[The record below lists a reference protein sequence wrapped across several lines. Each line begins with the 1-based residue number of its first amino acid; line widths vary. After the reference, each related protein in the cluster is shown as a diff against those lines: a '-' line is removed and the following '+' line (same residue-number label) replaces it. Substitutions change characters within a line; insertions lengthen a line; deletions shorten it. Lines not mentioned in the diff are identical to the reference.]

1 MSRSLSFHT
10 LAEQCLF
17 VAGTVGDKLA
27 LIDRLAEALAQ
38 DRLAWQQNHPVR
50 PARAVVLPAHPVL
63 VEPRAL
69 PPRNFTTRAGLAA
82 FFHALAHIEFT
93 AILLALDMAY
103 RFSGMPA
110 AFYQDWL
117 GVALDETRH
126 FRMLTDRLALLE
138 STYGDLPAHR
148 GLWTTAE
155 ETAHDLLARLALVPR
170 CMEARGLDV
179 SPGMILKLEQHGAR
193 DDAALLNRIYQDE
206 IAHVALGS
214 YWFGQVCTERG
225 LEVESTYF
233 GLLANHLHGELR
245 GPFNLS
251 ARRQA
256 GFSEQEL
263 TRLAAC

>member
-1 MSRSLSFHT
+1 MIRFNQFHT
-10 LAEQCLF
+10 LAEHCLF

-27 LIDRLAEALAQ
+27 LVEALAEG
-38 DRLAWQQNHPVR
+38 LARDQLDWEQNHPVR
-50 PARAVVLPAHPVL
+50 PAQAVVLPEHPRL

-69 PPRNFTTRAGLAA
+69 PARNFTSKAGLAA

-103 RFSGMPA
+103 RFDGMPP
-110 AFYQDWL
+110 AFYRDWL
-117 GVALDETRH
+117 GVALEEARH
-126 FRMLTDRLALLE
+126 FRMLTDRLAVLG
-138 STYGDLPAHR
+138 TAYGDLPAHR

-155 ETAHDLLARLALVPR
+155 ETAHDILARLALVPR

-179 SPGMILKLEQHGAR
+179 TPGMISKLEQHGAV

-206 IAHVALGS
+206 IGHVALGS
-214 YWFGQVCTERG
+214 RWFARICTERG
-225 LEVESTYF
+225 LEVETTYF
-233 GLLANHLHGELR
+233 RLLEDHLHGDLR

-256 GFSEQEL
+256 GFSDQEL
-263 TRLAAC
+263 IRLAAL